1 MRKLKGWKLFLFA
14 MAGFGPN
21 LMMTLVTGYLNDAL
35 LAPQG
40 LDVAKTFTGTIL
52 VSAGLCSV
60 LFFIAK
66 IIDAFIDIPLAWIN
80 DKMHTKFGR
89 RRLGILVGWIPMTV
103 SFILLWLPKLFMGAG
118 ETATTIIEALLL
130 IIFYSSYTMCL
141 VSYYGSFSMVVEDE
155 KARMR
160 LSHFKAFFDT
170 VQYCFAYALFPA
182 LLLTLLGGKDVGA
195 ISGALLK
202 L

>member
-66 IIDAFIDIPLAWIN
+66 I
-80 DKMHTKFGR
+80 
-89 RRLGILVGWIPMTV
+89 
-103 SFILLWLPKLFMGAG
+103 
-118 ETATTIIEALLL
+118 
-130 IIFYSSYTMCL
+130 
-141 VSYYGSFSMVVEDE
+141 
-155 KARMR
+155 
-160 LSHFKAFFDT
+160 
-170 VQYCFAYALFPA
+170 LFPFLA
-182 LLLTLLGGKDVGA
+182 TIVVRQFT
-195 ISGALLK
+195 
-202 L
+202 